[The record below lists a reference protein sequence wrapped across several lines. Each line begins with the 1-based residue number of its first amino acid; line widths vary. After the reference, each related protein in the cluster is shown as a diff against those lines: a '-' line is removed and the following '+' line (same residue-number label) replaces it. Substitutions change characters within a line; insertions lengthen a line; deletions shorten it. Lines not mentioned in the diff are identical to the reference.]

1 MAVNDAATPSQL
13 CPGMRNHI
21 IDIVHPPGICIPPIA
36 AIAVHQAIV
45 ADVLAT
51 KSSVAMP
58 TNAR

>member
-1 MAVNDAATPSQL
+1 
-13 CPGMRNHI
+13 MRIHV

-36 AIAVHQAIV
+36 AIEVHQAIV

-51 KSSVAMP
+51 KSIAAMP